1 MGVRQTRGPSEAV
14 NNCFA
19 GDCHYRR
26 LRAEQSDDGGCLVF
40 FFWFFFS
47 RQICLIHQA
56 LLVLINV
63 VLICILNASS
73 HLRIGMIR
81 ETRLLF

>member
-1 MGVRQTRGPSEAV
+1 MGVRQTHGPNEAV

-26 LRAEQSDDGGCLVF
+26 LCAEQSDDGGCLFFFFVVF
-40 FFWFFFS
+40 FH
-47 RQICLIHQA
+47 QCCLIHQA

-63 VLICILNASS
+63 VLICILNACS

-81 ETRLLF
+81 ETHLLF

>member
-26 LRAEQSDDGGCLVF
+26 LRAEQSDDDGGCL
-40 FFWFFFS
+40 FFFS